1 MTTNKILLVA
11 LLAMPLQQYAQTVV
25 DKSISVQGGQKVVM
39 HFDYPELIQITTW
52 DKNEISIK
60 GSVSINGGEN
70 DDAFEIFSATNG
82 NTISIRN
89 EIKDFKNLPH
99 RITIVDGAK
108 TILLKDKEELRKYQA
123 EHGRGEFERM
133 SWGVD
138 MDIQMKIKIPR
149 NMDTRVESVYGMVEV
164 QDFLGPLTVVA
175 TYGGVDV
182 SLLERATG
190 EITAE
195 TNYGEI
201 YSNLETRFDGDSH
214 KNEAFHIFVQAKPG
228 NGPRYSLDSK
238 YGNVYLRKAN

>member
-1 MTTNKILLVA
+1 MKTKKLLLVA
-11 LLAMPLQQYAQTVV
+11 LLAMPLQHFAQTVI
-25 DKSISVQGGQKVVM
+25 DKSLPVQGGQKVVM
-39 HFDYPELIQITTW
+39 HFDYPELIQISTW
-52 DKNEISIK
+52 DGNEISIK

-70 DDAFEIFSATNG
+70 DDAFEIVTTTNG

-108 TILLKDKEELRKYQA
+108 TILLKDKEELKKYQA

-138 MDIQMKIKIPR
+138 MDIKIEIKIPR
-149 NMDTRVESVYGMVEV
+149 NMDTCVKSVYGMVEV
-164 QDFLGPLTVVA
+164 HDFVGPLTVVS

-182 SLLERATG
+182 SLHERATG

-201 YSNLETRFDGDSH
+201 YSNLETRFDGDSRED
-214 KNEAFHIFVQAKPG
+214 EAFHIFVQAKPG
-228 NGPRYSLDSK
+228 NGPRYSLESK
-238 YGNVYLRKAN
+238 YGNVYIRKAK